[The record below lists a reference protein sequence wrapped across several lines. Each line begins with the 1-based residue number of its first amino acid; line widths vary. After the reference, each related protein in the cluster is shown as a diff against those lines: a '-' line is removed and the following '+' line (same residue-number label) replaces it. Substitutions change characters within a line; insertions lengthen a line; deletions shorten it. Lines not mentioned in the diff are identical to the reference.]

1 MEDVAKTKTFKELKM
16 WQKAHS
22 FVLDVYKVTEHF
34 PKQELFGLTS
44 QFRRAAVSIPANEAE
59 GYKRKGKPD
68 KLRFFN
74 IAQAS
79 LEETRY
85 YILLSKDL
93 NYINSIEEQSL
104 TLNIEEA
111 SKSLN
116 SYCYKV
122 ENDNLVLTSK

>member
-1 MEDVAKTKTFKELKM
+1 MEEVQKTKTFKELIM
-16 WQKAHS
+16 WQKAHI
-22 FVLDVYKVTEHF
+22 FVLDVYKNTEHF
-34 PKQELFGLTS
+34 PKHELFGLTS
-44 QFRRAAVSIPANEAE
+44 QFRRAAISIPANEAE
-59 GYKRKGKPD
+59 GYKRKGKQE

-79 LEETRY
+79 LEEARY

-93 NYINSIEEQSL
+93 NYINSDEEQSL

-116 SYCYKV
+116 SYCFKI
-122 ENDNLVLTSK
+122 ENDILVLPSK

>member
-1 MEDVAKTKTFKELKM
+1 MEEMQKTKTFKELAM

-34 PKQELFGLTS
+34 PKHELFGLTS
-44 QFRRAAVSIPANEAE
+44 QFRRAAISIPANEAE
-59 GYKRKGKPD
+59 GYKRKGKPE
-68 KLRFFN
+68 KLRFYN

-79 LEETRY
+79 LEESRY

-93 NYINSIEEQSL
+93 NYISTEEEQSL
-104 TLNIEEA
+104 TFNIEEA

-116 SYCYKV
+116 SYCYKI
-122 ENDNLVLTSK
+122 ETDIHTLPLK

>member
-1 MEDVAKTKTFKELKM
+1 MDEMQKTKTFKELTM
-16 WQKAHS
+16 WQKAHR

-34 PKQELFGLTS
+34 PKHELFGLTS
-44 QFRRAAVSIPANEAE
+44 QFRRAAISIPANEAE
-59 GYKRKGKPD
+59 GYKRKGKPE

-93 NYINSIEEQSL
+93 NYISSLEEQSL

-116 SYCYKV
+116 FYCYKV
-122 ENDNLVLTSK
+122 ENDISALPST

>member
-1 MEDVAKTKTFKELKM
+1 MEEVQKTKTFKELIM
-16 WQKAHS
+16 WQKAHI
-22 FVLDVYKVTEHF
+22 FVLDVYKNTEHF
-34 PKQELFGLTS
+34 PKHELFGLTS
-44 QFRRAAVSIPANEAE
+44 QFRRAAISIPANEAE
-59 GYKRKGKPD
+59 GYKRKGKQE

-79 LEETRY
+79 LEEARY

-93 NYINSIEEQSL
+93 NYISNEEEQSL

-116 SYCYKV
+116 SYCYKL
-122 ENDNLVLTSK
+122 DSDLHNLISK

>member
-1 MEDVAKTKTFKELKM
+1 MQKTKTFKELTM
-16 WQKAHS
+16 WQKAHI

-44 QFRRAAVSIPANEAE
+44 QFRRAAISIPANEAE
-59 GYKRKGKPD
+59 GYKRKGKQE

-79 LEETRY
+79 LEEARY

-93 NYINSIEEQSL
+93 NYINREEEQSL

-116 SYCYKV
+116 SYCYKI
-122 ENDNLVLTSK
+122 EIDIHNFPSK

>member
-1 MEDVAKTKTFKELKM
+1 MEEVQKTKTFKELIM
-16 WQKAHS
+16 WQKAHI
-22 FVLDVYKVTEHF
+22 FVLDVYKNTEHF
-34 PKQELFGLTS
+34 PKHELFGLTS
-44 QFRRAAVSIPANEAE
+44 QFRRAAISIPANEAE
-59 GYKRKGKPD
+59 GYKRKGKQE

-79 LEETRY
+79 LEEARY

-93 NYINSIEEQSL
+93 NYISNEEEQSL

-116 SYCYKV
+116 SYCYKL
-122 ENDNLVLTSK
+122 DSDLHTLISK